1 LPLAVD
7 EAQIQIMRS
16 IRAAFDPNHI
26 LNPGKI
32 FP

>member
-1 LPLAVD
+1 MYTKVD
-7 EAQIQIMRS
+7 AHVVEELRR

-26 LNPGKI
+26 LNPATM